1 MKDASMSPSLS
12 IAKLTV
18 VNVRKDLRLEWRSR
32 DVLNSMLFF
41 AGLVVVI
48 FSFAFNPT
56 VEESR
61 RMAGGLVWTAFLFST
76 VMALNQ
82 SWARELRN
90 GVLDAYR
97 VSPAPAEALFFGK
110 CIANYLLVLLLE
122 CLMAPLFVVFYNL
135 SSVGPYWQLAVIFLL
150 GTWALVVNGTF
161 FAAMS
166 IRTRNRE
173 LMLPLLLLPISIPAV
188 VAMVTATTD
197 VLTGE
202 SSPVSQIKFLTGYCV
217 VFTTACFLLFD
228 TVLNAE

>member
-1 MKDASMSPSLS
+1 MSLS
-12 IAKLTV
+12 IARLTIQ
-18 VNVRKDLRLEWRSR
+18 NVRKDLRLEWRSR
-32 DVLNSMLFF
+32 DVFNSMLFF
-41 AGLVVVI
+41 AGLVVII
-48 FSFAFNPT
+48 FSLTVEPT
-56 VEESR
+56 AEESR
-61 RMAGGLVWTAFLFST
+61 RIVGGLIWIAFLFST
-76 VMALNQ
+76 TMALNQ

-97 VSPAPAEALFFGK
+97 VAPAPAEALFLGK
-110 CIANYLLVLLLE
+110 CLGNFLLVLLLE
-122 CLMAPLFVVFYNL
+122 CLMAPLFVLFYNL
-135 SSVGPYWQLAVIFLL
+135 RSVGPFWQLVVVCLL

-188 VAMVTATTD
+188 TAMVTATTN

-202 SSPVSQIKFLTGYCV
+202 FSPVSQIKFLAAYCV
-217 VFTTACFLLFD
+217 IYTTVSFLLFE

>member
-1 MKDASMSPSLS
+1 MSLS
-12 IAKLTV
+12 IVKLTA
-18 VNVRKDLRLEWRSR
+18 VNVGKDLRLEWRSR

-41 AGLVVVI
+41 ALLVVVI
-48 FSFAFNPT
+48 FSFTFEPT
-56 VEESR
+56 AEESR
-61 RMAGGLVWTAFLFST
+61 RLAGGLIWTAFLFST
-76 VMALNQ
+76 TMALNQ

-97 VSPAPAEALFFGK
+97 VAPAPAEALFLGK
-110 CIANYLLVLLLE
+110 CLGNFLLVLLLE
-122 CLMAPLFVVFYNL
+122 CLMAPLFVLFYNL
-135 SSVGPYWQLAVIFLL
+135 TSVGPYWQLIVVFLL

-188 VAMVTATTD
+188 SAMVTATSN

-202 SSPVSQIKFLTGYCV
+202 FSPVSQIKFLTAYCV
-217 VFTTACFLLFD
+217 IYTTISFLLFE

>member
-1 MKDASMSPSLS
+1 MSILRLT
-12 IAKLTV
+12 IA
-18 VNVRKDLRLEWRSR
+18 NIGKDLRLEWRSR

-41 AGLVVVI
+41 ALLVVVI

-56 VEESR
+56 VDESR

-97 VSPAPAEALFFGK
+97 VSPAPPEALFFGK
-110 CIANYLLVLLLE
+110 CLSNYLLVLLLE

-135 SSVGPYWQLAVIFLL
+135 SSVGPYWQLIVVFLL

-188 VAMVTATTD
+188 VAMVTSTSD
-197 VLTGE
+197 ILTGE
-202 SSPVSQIKFLTGYCV
+202 FSPVSQIKFLGGYCV
-217 VFTTACFLLFD
+217 VFTTACYLLFE

>member
-1 MKDASMSPSLS
+1 MSLS
-12 IAKLTV
+12 IAKLTAI
-18 VNVRKDLRLEWRSR
+18 NVRKDLRLEWRSR

-41 AGLVVVI
+41 ALLVVVI
-48 FSFAFNPT
+48 FSFTFEPT
-56 VEESR
+56 AEESR
-61 RMAGGLVWTAFLFST
+61 RLAGGLIWTAFLFST
-76 VMALNQ
+76 TMALNQ

-97 VSPAPAEALFFGK
+97 VAPAPAEALFLGK
-110 CIANYLLVLLLE
+110 CLGNFLLVLLLE
-122 CLMAPLFVVFYNL
+122 CLMAPLFVLFYNL
-135 SSVGPYWQLAVIFLL
+135 RSVGPYWQLGVVFLL

-188 VAMVTATTD
+188 TAMVTATTN

-202 SSPVSQIKFLTGYCV
+202 FSPVSQIKFLAAYCV
-217 VFTTACFLLFD
+217 IYTTVSFLLFE

>member
-1 MKDASMSPSLS
+1 MSLS
-12 IAKLTV
+12 IAKLTAI
-18 VNVRKDLRLEWRSR
+18 NVGKDLRLEWRSR

-41 AGLVVVI
+41 ALLVVVI
-48 FSFAFNPT
+48 FSFAFSPT

-61 RMAGGLVWTAFLFST
+61 RIAGGLVWTAFLFST
-76 VMALNQ
+76 ITALNQ

-97 VSPAPAEALFFGK
+97 AAPAPAEALFLGK
-110 CIANYLLVLLLE
+110 CLANFFLVLLLE
-122 CLMAPLFVVFYNL
+122 CLMAPLFVIFYNL
-135 SSVGPYWQLAVIFLL
+135 TSVGPYWQLIVVCLL

-188 VAMVTATTD
+188 AAMVAATTN

-202 SSPVSQIKFLTGYCV
+202 FSPMLHIKFLAGYCV
-217 VFTTACFLLFD
+217 VFTTACFVLFD